1 MRRGAGLKL
10 GLGRVESTF
19 TMDESAALDVTAVRA
34 VELGDRARSLWS
46 DADRSWASRA
56 AAEVVGE
63 KADSATFV
71 ARRAQ
76 LALERL
82 SERDQ
87 AFPRALQALRWRP
100 WVGGVTV
107 AGAFAIGLAV
117 DRIGGRQHIN
127 LLAPPV
133 FALLVWNL
141 VVYAA
146 LVVGYVTRF
155 GDASSP
161 GPLRRALVRLAT
173 LRHPR
178 AGGEG
183 TVAASLAALVAD
195 WSRIAAPLYAVRATR
210 ILHLAAAALAAGVI
224 AGLYL
229 RGLAFEYRASW
240 ESTFLDVGAVRKLL
254 AAVLAP
260 GSWLTGIPVP
270 DVGALAGIRAPS
282 SENAATWLHLL
293 VATLSCVVVVP
304 RLLLAAGAR
313 WLEQRRASRLPIA
326 LNEPYFRRLLRDF
339 RSGPVQVRVIPYSYT
354 LPSEVSAGLE
364 AVVQRSFGGSARL
377 AVEAPIAYGDEDRLA
392 ERAASADDGAVLAV
406 FNLTAT
412 PEREVHGAFIA
423 ALAVATPP
431 GVPVLALVDES
442 AFRARWPGEEAPL
455 AQRKALWGDLLMT
468 LQCTPVFVDLTAP
481 DLQRV
486 EAAIEFALAA
496 HEAHA
501 TTAPS
506 LQ

>member
-1 MRRGAGLKL
+1 
-10 GLGRVESTF
+10 
-19 TMDESAALDVTAVRA
+19 MDESAALDVTAVRA
-34 VELGDRARSLWS
+34 VELGDRARSLWP
-46 DADRSWASRA
+46 DADRAWASRA

-63 KADSATFV
+63 KADGATFV
-71 ARRAQ
+71 ARRAR

-82 SERDQ
+82 SERHP
-87 AFPRALQALRWRP
+87 AFPRALRALRWRP
-100 WVGGVTV
+100 WVGWVLV
-107 AGAFAIGLAV
+107 AGAFAIGLGV
-117 DRIGGRQHIN
+117 DRIGGGQHIN

-141 VVYAA
+141 VVYAV

-161 GPLRRALVRLAT
+161 GPLRHALFRLAA
-173 LRHPR
+173 LRRPR
-178 AGGEG
+178 AGGDG
-183 TVAASLAALVAD
+183 AIATSIATLVAD

-240 ESTFLDVGAVRKLL
+240 ESTFLDAGAVRKLL

-270 DVGALAGIRAPS
+270 EAGALAGIRAPL

-293 VATLSCVVVVP
+293 AATLCGVVVLP
-304 RLLLAAGAR
+304 RLLLAGGAR
-313 WLEQRRASRLPIA
+313 WLERRRASRLPIA
-326 LNEPYFRRLLRDF
+326 LSEPYFRRLLRDF
-339 RSGPVQVRVIPYSYT
+339 RSGPVQVRVIPYSYA
-354 LPSEVSAGLE
+354 LPSEASAGLE
-364 AVVQRSFGGSARL
+364 AVVQRSFGGGARL
-377 AVEAPIAYGDEDRLA
+377 VVEAPLAYGDEDRLA
-392 ERAASADDGAVLAV
+392 DGAAYADDGAVLAL

-412 PEREVHGAFIA
+412 PEREAHGAFVA
-423 ALAVATPP
+423 ALAAATPP
-431 GVPVLALVDES
+431 GAPLLALVDES
-442 AFRARWPGEEAPL
+442 AFRARWPGEEARL
-455 AQRKALWGDLLMT
+455 AQRKALWSDLLMA

-486 EAAIEFALAA
+486 EAAVDFALSSN
-496 HEAHA
+496 EARA
-501 TTAPS
+501 TAAPS